1 MIETYIVTL
10 LGLSLIGHTRDA
22 MNEKNMLNQFKTP
35 LTEIV
40 ANEHPANTEKKP
52 GGTLSIAL
60 SDNHRNW
67 ILRYNEPDEAG
78 DGSLLKSQELTKK
91 SVLSPRK
98 GTLENL
104 EDYETRIEEQRKA
117 LIDFVRPQIEENNK
131 LGKLSTVGFGAG
143 ETLAKALYT
152 HANEKWRCDGK
163 YWEAIFRGTIYK

>member
-35 LTEIV
+35 LIEIV

-98 GTLENL
+98 GLENL
-104 EDYETRIEEQRKA
+104 EDYETRIKEQRQA
-117 LIDFVRPQIEENNK
+117 LINFVRPEIEQNNK
-131 LGKLSTVGFGAG
+131 HGSMSTAGFGAA
-143 ETLAKALYT
+143 EILFKALYT
-152 HANEKWRCDGK
+152 NANEKWRFDGK
-163 YWEAIFRGTIYK
+163 SWEAIFRGTIYK